1 MSHFLKGGDGVN
13 LIDRIVGWFSPEAG
27 AQREAWRQVLQEY
40 RNYDAGSHGRANA
53 NWRVFNQSAE
63 YTDRYSRD
71 TVRAR
76 ARDLERNSDM
86 ANSVIGPFVRNI
98 VGKGLVLQAE
108 TGNDTLNKEI
118 EKLWKVWC
126 KKRNC
131 DVTGTQSLNQ
141 MLRMAVRRKKVDGGI
156 LFVKRYTSGGVL
168 PFKLQL
174 FEVDELDASQIAPKH
189 KGNRVI
195 GGIEYDRFN
204 APVGYWIRQYTLD
217 GMTSTEP
224 VYLKASDVIF
234 YFSKRRPSQLREMS
248 DMSQTVT
255 RIRDANEFMTA
266 VSMKQRIEACFGIG
280 IKRALPQ
287 SGVGRMGTSGPK
299 LTYEGKMLTPGM
311 IMEMNPGDEIQQIN
325 PQGQASDAAGFVKL
339 LQRMIGA
346 GQGISYEATSR
357 DMSQSTYSSARQGLI
372 EDSIDWVTVLAG
384 LTAQLQ
390 QILELL
396 RVKAACSAGPVHP
409 AAVVV
414 LNQDTQQD
422 ASVII
427 GFGDPAALR
436 HLPPA
441 VQQLLQRPAGPA
453 AHQVRPG
460 RQCDNGESGRNIV
473 QFSVHRYA
481 LQRVFHQG
489 LPASKLLVAVNPGP
503 QVLQVAL
510 SGVGVRQEAGIPD
523 IRAAAG
529 GYIRPQQ
536 QPGSV
541 IGRQIRIIGQ
551 AVGVQ
556 ALSGVVPELDDVLAV
571 GLVEAVDPVPQAAV
585 CEDRP
590 ADQLDLSCV
599 GIHAGRG
606 EDGQPQV
613 PCILQ
618 RQGRQ
623 LPAVQGGEAH
633 RTPCQPRIPPVQQ
646 PGRFG
651 FRFPGV

>member
-27 AQREAWRQVLQEY
+27 AQREAWRQILQEY

-98 VGKGLVLQAE
+98 VGKGLVLHAE

-168 PFKLQL
+168 PFKLQM

-217 GMTSTEP
+217 GMTATEP

-372 EDSIDWVTVLAG
+372 EDSMTYAEEDELLADVVDEIYETFIISAVLAG
-384 LTAQLQ
+384 AISIPDFWNKKDDYFAHTFNKPPKDW
-390 QILELL
+390 I
-396 RVKAACSAGPVHP
+396 
-409 AAVVV
+409 
-414 LNQDTQQD
+414 
-422 ASVII
+422 
-427 GFGDPAALR
+427 DPAKEATATKTALQTGQKTFKQIAAENGSDWR
-436 HLPPA
+436 KQVDDICEVLLYAKKEHGVDLGGVILGQKKSDGLYEGEDDPPPPGQGDGGAPPPA
-441 VQQLLQRPAGPA
+441 SEPEPGAGEQPPAEGS
-453 AHQVRPG
+453 
-460 RQCDNGESGRNIV
+460 E
-473 QFSVHRYA
+473 
-481 LQRVFHQG
+481 
-489 LPASKLLVAVNPGP
+489 
-503 QVLQVAL
+503 
-510 SGVGVRQEAGIPD
+510 
-523 IRAAAG
+523 G
-529 GYIRPQQ
+529 GD
-536 QPGSV
+536 
-541 IGRQIRIIGQ
+541 
-551 AVGVQ
+551 
-556 ALSGVVPELDDVLAV
+556 E
-571 GLVEAVDPVPQAAV
+571 
-585 CEDRP
+585 
-590 ADQLDLSCV
+590 
-599 GIHAGRG
+599 
-606 EDGQPQV
+606 
-613 PCILQ
+613 
-618 RQGRQ
+618 
-623 LPAVQGGEAH
+623 
-633 RTPCQPRIPPVQQ
+633 
-646 PGRFG
+646 
-651 FRFPGV
+651 